1 MGGFMSIVRLF
12 TGMAP
17 AVLAFR
23 FLFPTL
29 ARSQEILLWP
39 AGAPGAKG
47 TAAVDK
53 PSITPY
59 PAVTKPNGAAVV
71 IFPGGGYSGLA
82 NDHEGKQPAL
92 WLNTL
97 GVSAFVVKY
106 RLGSAGYRHP
116 IEMGDGQRAVRWVR
130 ANAAKYGIDPKRV
143 GVLGFSAGG
152 HMAATVSTH
161 YDEGNASA
169 ADSIDRKGCRPDWSL
184 LGYPVITMDKTF
196 THMGSRENLLGTT
209 PSQALVDSMSN
220 EKQVTAKTPPAFL
233 FHSTDDGVVP
243 IKNSRAYLDSLKKRG
258 VAGELKEYD
267 HGGHGYG
274 MADGKGGAPTDA
286 VLNTWPGL
294 AAKWM
299 EAQGFF
305 KQATVLAPR
314 SASSRDAK
322 QASRSGS
329 LVGFTQGE
337 AGAPFTDAIGRG
349 IPEADVPPAP

>member
-1 MGGFMSIVRLF
+1 MSIIRLS
-12 TGMAP
+12 TGLAP

-23 FLFPTL
+23 FLFP
-29 ARSQEILLWP
+29 ASACGQEVLLWP
-39 AGAPGAKG
+39 SGAPGAKG

-71 IFPGGGYSGLA
+71 IFPGGAYSGLA
-82 NDHEGKQPAL
+82 ADHEGKQPAL

-106 RLGSAGYRHP
+106 RLGSSGYRHP
-116 IEMGDGQRAVRWVR
+116 IEMGDGQRAIRWVR

-152 HMAATVSTH
+152 HMASTVSTH
-161 YDEGNASA
+161 FDNGDASA
-169 ADSIDRKGCRPDWSL
+169 SDSIDRKGCRPDFSL
-184 LGYPVITMDKTF
+184 LAYPVITMDKSF
-196 THMGSRENLLGTT
+196 THVGSRENLLGTT
-209 PSQALVDSMSN
+209 PSQALVDLMSN

-243 IKNSRAYLDSLKKRG
+243 IKNSYSYLDSLKKRG
-258 VAGELKEYD
+258 VAGELKVYD

-294 AAKWM
+294 AGKWM
-299 EAQGFF
+299 DAQGFF
-305 KQATVLAPR
+305 KQATALATRRTSRPDSPR
-314 SASSRDAK
+314 ALP
-322 QASRSGS
+322 SGS
-329 LVGFTQGE
+329 LLGFSTGD
-337 AGAPFTDAIGRG
+337 ADAPAADAIGRG
-349 IPEADVPPAP
+349 IPEADLPPVP